1 MKLVLDKPWIDLT
14 EATAL
19 RLPGQLGVYQLADAG
34 GAILRI
40 GFAGGKE
47 LFGLRS
53 ALQRELS
60 LHPPGTR
67 FRYEVNTQYQS
78 RWRELLMLHK
88 REFGDV
94 PPGNEADKPR
104 RLGSLG

>member
-14 EATAL
+14 DETAG
-19 RLPGQLGVYQLADAG
+19 RLPGHMGVYQLAGSDG
-34 GAILRI
+34 SVLRI
-40 GFAGGKE
+40 GYAGGRE

-60 LHPPGTR
+60 LNPPGTR

-88 REFGDV
+88 SEYGVV
-94 PPGNEADKPR
+94 PAGNANDSPR

>member
-1 MKLVLDKPWIDLT
+1 MKLVLDKPWIELT
-14 EATAL
+14 EESAR
-19 RLPGQLGVYQLADAG
+19 RLPGHMGVYQLANGDG
-34 GAILRI
+34 RILRI
-40 GFAGGKE
+40 GYAGGRE

-53 ALQRELS
+53 ALQRELP
-60 LHPPGTR
+60 LHPRDTR

-94 PPGNEADKPR
+94 PPGNANDIPR

>member
-1 MKLVLDKPWIDLT
+1 MKLTLDKPWIELN
-14 EATAL
+14 EESAGG
-19 RLPGQLGVYQLADAG
+19 LPGHMGVYQLANSGGEIVRIGYAG
-34 GAILRI
+34 GR
-40 GFAGGKE
+40 E

-94 PPGNEADKPR
+94 PAGNASDIPR

>member
-1 MKLVLDKPWIDLT
+1 LNSPKKAPHACP
-14 EATAL
+14 ATW
-19 RLPGQLGVYQLADAG
+19 
-34 GAILRI
+34 
-40 GFAGGKE
+40 E

-53 ALQRELS
+53 ALQREMS
-60 LHPPGTR
+60 LYPPGTR

-94 PPGNEADKPR
+94 PPGNANDIPR